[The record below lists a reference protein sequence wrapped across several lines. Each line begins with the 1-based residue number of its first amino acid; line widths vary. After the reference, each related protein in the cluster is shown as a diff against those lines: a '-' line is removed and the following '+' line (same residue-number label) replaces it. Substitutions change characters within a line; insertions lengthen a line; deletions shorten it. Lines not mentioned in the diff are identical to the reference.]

1 MTVISNDIWNKLVKS
16 LDKREPENQKLTFE
30 QWWESQVK
38 ETGYY
43 DPWQD
48 SYEAAKDAWKAAQE
62 NK

>member
-1 MTVISNDIWNKLVKS
+1 MQKLSMSMFASKVDYDKAVKEQ
-16 LDKREPENQKLTFE
+16 KKLTFE
-30 QWWESQVK
+30 EWWESKVK
-38 ETGYY
+38 ETGYS